1 MMEIT
6 MSAKLSLKY
15 DPKMGTMVP
24 NRSSMAPMDHLTS
37 ALFGKTRRALL
48 ALFYSHPDETF
59 YLRQV
64 IRAVSLG
71 QGTVQL
77 PANPTITG
85 PSKP

>member
-1 MMEIT
+1 M
-6 MSAKLSLKY
+6 
-15 DPKMGTMVP
+15 PQ
-24 NRSSMAPMDHLTS
+24 MDHLTS

-59 YLRQV
+59 YLWQV

-71 QGTVQL
+71 RGTVKL
-77 PANPTITG
+77 PVNPTITG